1 MSWSTSFGQ
10 YDVISTRDLVSGQ
23 EVSQIPRESNKHGV
37 SARLQNKPLFSGY
50 PPAVKIFSAL
60 TTRSERVQLTD
71 TLV

>member
-1 MSWSTSFGQ
+1 MPWSTSFGQ
-10 YDVISTRDLVSGQ
+10 YDAISTKDLVSGQ

-37 SARLQNKPLFSGY
+37 SARLQNEPSFNGH

-60 TTRSERVQLTD
+60 TTSERVQFTD